1 MTRNRPTDRRTSR
14 DTRGSADTGRPSTE
28 HLSLTYLRSTKM
40 YSMHEAL
47 ARDRMR
53 ESEQRSREGRLARE
67 LAAERRWHRVSVH
80 ARAAQARH
88 ARRVSR
94 SQGW

>member
-1 MTRNRPTDRRTSR
+1 MINAFRVGERTNRRHDEQTIFSYQ
-14 DTRGSADTGRPSTE
+14 GSI
-28 HLSLTYLRSTKM
+28 KM

-53 ESEQRSREGRLARE
+53 DQERRSRE
-67 LAAERRWHRVSVH
+67 LAAERRWHRVSLH

-94 SQGW
+94 VPVR

>member
-1 MTRNRPTDRRTSR
+1 MTIRPRNRPNTIGPAAV
-14 DTRGSADTGRPSTE
+14 RGPAEPPSF
-28 HLSLTYLRSTKM
+28 SYLRSTKM

-53 ESEQRSREGRLARE
+53 ESEQRSRQARLARE

-88 ARRVSR
+88 ARRVAR
-94 SQGW
+94 SQAW

>member
-1 MTRNRPTDRRTSR
+1 MINAFRVGERTNRRHDEQTIFSYQ
-14 DTRGSADTGRPSTE
+14 GSI
-28 HLSLTYLRSTKM
+28 KM

-53 ESEQRSREGRLARE
+53 DQERRSREARLARE
-67 LAAERRWHRVSVH
+67 LAAERRWHRVSLH

-94 SQGW
+94 VPVR

>member
-1 MTRNRPTDRRTSR
+1 
-14 DTRGSADTGRPSTE
+14 
-28 HLSLTYLRSTKM
+28 M

>member
-1 MTRNRPTDRRTSR
+1 MTHQPRNRTNH
-14 DTRGSADTGRPSTE
+14 STAVGGAAE
-28 HLSLTYLRSTKM
+28 HLSFSYLRSTKM

-94 SQGW
+94 SPVR

>member
-1 MTRNRPTDRRTSR
+1 MTIRPGNRTNTKSAAAFRGAAEHRTFN
-14 DTRGSADTGRPSTE
+14 
-28 HLSLTYLRSTKM
+28 YLRSTKM

-80 ARAAQARH
+80 AKAAQARH

>member
-1 MTRNRPTDRRTSR
+1 MSVLTRRGATKRACARTNPTDFR
-14 DTRGSADTGRPSTE
+14 
-28 HLSLTYLRSTKM
+28 LLTYQGSTKM

-53 ESEQRSREGRLARE
+53 EQEQRARENRLARE
-67 LAAERRWHRVSVH
+67 LAAHRRWHRVAVH

-88 ARRVSR
+88 ARRLSR
-94 SQGW
+94 AAVR